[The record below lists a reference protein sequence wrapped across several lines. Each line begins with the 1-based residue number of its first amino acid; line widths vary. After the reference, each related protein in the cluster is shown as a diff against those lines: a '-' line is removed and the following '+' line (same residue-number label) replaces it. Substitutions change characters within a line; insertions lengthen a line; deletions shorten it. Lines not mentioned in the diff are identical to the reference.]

1 MRVWSKIF
9 SLLIFALLL
18 GAGLFFGGSFLA
30 KSKTIEITPLTA
42 QVSETL
48 PQTPLP
54 EEKEK
59 PVTLILTGD
68 IMLNRRVEMMIRQ
81 NNDWR
86 FPFLKISDYLKQ
98 ADILFGNL
106 ENPVSDKGTKV
117 GSIYSFRADPRAIEG
132 LTYAGFD
139 VVSLANNH
147 AFDYAKEALE
157 DTFLRLKEAGIDYV
171 GAGFNDQEAF
181 APVIKEVRGLKIGFL
196 AYTDLGSR
204 YWTAAKNSS
213 GLAWL
218 NHQKIKSVAEDIKN
232 VKSQVDVLIVS
243 LHSGDEYTQNL
254 TAFQT
259 DFAKAALEAGADI
272 IAGHHPHVVQKS
284 EIYPATLS
292 GHPGWIFYSL
302 GNFVFDQSFS
312 KETME
317 GQVVKITIEN
327 NLPASRH
334 GKIKEVLPQK
344 IIINSEFQPEI
355 ER

>member
-1 MRVWSKIF
+1 MRVWPKIF
-9 SLLIFALLL
+9 SLTVFTLLL
-18 GAGLFFGGSFLA
+18 GTGFFFGGSFLA
-30 KSKTIEITPLTA
+30 KSKTIEITPLIA
-42 QVSETL
+42 QISETL
-48 PQTPLP
+48 PKNPLP
-54 EEKEK
+54 ENTEE
-59 PVTLILTGD
+59 PVTIILTGD

-106 ENPVSDKGTKV
+106 ENPISDKGTKV

-132 LTYAGFD
+132 LTFAGFD

-157 DTFLRLKEAGIDYV
+157 DTFLRLREANIDYA

-181 APVIKEVRGLKIGFL
+181 APVIKEVRGVKIGFL

-204 YWTAAKNSS
+204 YWTASKNSS

-218 NHQKIKSVAEDIKN
+218 NYQKIKSVAEDIKN

-243 LHSGDEYTQNL
+243 LHSGDEYTQRL
-254 TAFQT
+254 TYFQT
-259 DFAKAALEAGADI
+259 DFSEAALAAGADI
-272 IAGHHPHVVQKS
+272 VVGHHPHVIQKS
-284 EIYPATLS
+284 ETYPLTSA
-292 GHPGWIFYSL
+292 GQPGWIFYSL

-312 KETME
+312 QETMTGE
-317 GQVVKITIEN
+317 IVKIIIEEK
-327 NLPASRH
+327 
-334 GKIKEVLPQK
+334 KIKEVLPLEVK
-344 IIINSEFQPEI
+344 INSNFQPELD
-355 ER
+355 R